1 MNSQSKTGGLLS
13 RSYFTVAGFAG
24 TALLLSLNTVT
35 QAAVINNPPTAT
47 PATVTGKEDTKVT
60 ITLKGAD
67 PEKKK
72 LTYALVTQPAH
83 GTVTLKGSVATYI
96 PAANYFNTA
105 ANPDRFTFKANDGVL
120 DSSPATVI
128 LVVTAVNDAPTAQ
141 NASASTVQ
149 DTAVDIALIG
159 SDVEGDSLTYVPS
172 KSKKGGT
179 VVVKSGNTVTYTP
192 KKSYLGADSF
202 TFTAKDNNKG
212 VSKAATVSITVA
224 AKPQNLLPTANA
236 GVDQTLNEK
245 TLVTL
250 DGSGSKDSDGTIAT
264 YAWKQTAGTTVALTG
279 ATTAKPTFTAPDVA
293 ADTTLTFELTV
304 TDNKGAVAKDTV
316 NIAVKNIANLSPT
329 ANAGVDQTLNEKTLV
344 TLDGSGSKDSDGTLA
359 TYAWKQTAGTTVALT
374 GATTAKPTFTA
385 PDVAAD
391 TTLTFELTVTDNK
404 GAIAKDTVSILV
416 KAEGILVKPTPTGR
430 LNDTG
435 MTNCFGDSINI
446 TCPHIGY
453 LGQDAEYG
461 RDAIQA
467 TNNDYDGY
475 AGFSYTKID
484 RNGYALPAN
493 ATQWACVKDNVTG
506 LIWEVKQGIPNDTI
520 GDTGLHDP
528 DDRYT
533 WYNPNKT
540 TNGGS
545 NGYLYQQ
552 PRGDTPSNICFRS
565 SIEYP
570 IDYCNTNAYVNR
582 VNLSS
587 WCGASDWRMPTENEL
602 YSIVD
607 LGKNKEYQ
615 IDSRYFP
622 DIRAGEVSYG
632 LYDHILFTWYWSSSP
647 SFGGVWPNTGDID
660 NAWYVD
666 FDSGNS
672 SSDNKRLSLKVR
684 LVRGVF

>member
-1 MNSQSKTGGLLS
+1 MPSFPRLLRVLS
-13 RSYFTVAGFAG
+13 NPPVLG
-24 TALLLSLNTVT
+24 TAFSSTLLLLSCGVSAAATVN
-35 QAAVINNPPTAT
+35 QPPTAT
-47 PATVTGKEDTKVT
+47 SVTVTTKEDSKAA
-60 ITLKGAD
+60 ITLKGVD

-72 LTYALVTQPAH
+72 LTYTLVSQPSH
-83 GTVTLKGSVATYI
+83 GTVVLAGSKATYV

-105 ANPDRFTFKANDGVL
+105 TTPDSFTFKVNDGTQ
-120 DSSPATVI
+120 DSVPATVK
-128 LVVTAVNDAPTAQ
+128 VVVISVNDVPTAQ

-159 SDVEGDSLTYVPS
+159 SDVEGDPLTYVPS

-192 KKSYLGADSF
+192 KKGYLGADSF
-202 TFTAKDNNKG
+202 TFTAKDSNKG

-224 AKPQNLLPTANA
+224 AKPQNLL
-236 GVDQTLNEK
+236 
-245 TLVTL
+245 
-250 DGSGSKDSDGTIAT
+250 
-264 YAWKQTAGTTVALTG
+264 
-279 ATTAKPTFTAPDVA
+279 
-293 ADTTLTFELTV
+293 
-304 TDNKGAVAKDTV
+304 
-316 NIAVKNIANLSPT
+316 PT